1 VGEIIPVIAEL
12 PSKGYPKMV
21 WGVVRVLAVFA
32 VRAVVAE
39 LAVIAFKAVKA
50 VVAVI
55 AEEAET
61 AVVAVLAFP
70 VRFPTKFVEVTDAK
84 PDKLVYDPPKVA
96 IVDPNV
102 N

>member
-1 VGEIIPVIAEL
+1 
-12 PSKGYPKMV
+12 M
-21 WGVVRVLAVFA
+21 FA
-32 VRAVVAE
+32 VKAVVAE
-39 LAVIAFKAVKA
+39 LAVIAFKAVNA

-70 VRFPTKFVEVTDAK
+70 VRSPTKFEEVTDAK
-84 PDKLVYDPPKVA
+84 PDKLVYVPPKVA
-96 IVDPNV
+96 FVDPNV

>member
-1 VGEIIPVIAEL
+1 MEAL

-21 WGVVRVLAVFA
+21 WGVVRVVAVFA
-32 VRAVVAE
+32 VRAE

-70 VRFPTKFVEVTDAK
+70 VRSPTKFEEVIDAK

-102 N
+102 S